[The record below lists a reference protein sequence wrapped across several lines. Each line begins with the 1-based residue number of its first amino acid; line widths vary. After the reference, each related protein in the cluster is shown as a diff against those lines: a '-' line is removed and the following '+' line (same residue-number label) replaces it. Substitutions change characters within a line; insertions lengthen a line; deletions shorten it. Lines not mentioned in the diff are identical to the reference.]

1 VRMLNL
7 VLVGYMGTGKSTV
20 GKKLARRLGMK
31 FVDSDR
37 EVERVTGYTVNEIFK
52 KFKEIRF
59 RSEEKAAL
67 RRLTRNSGQIISTG
81 GGAVLDP
88 ENVETLKNNGFV
100 VCLTAEPEIIYQRLR
115 RKKNR
120 PLLQTENPLA
130 TIKEMLADRAPFYAR
145 ADATVDTS
153 EMDLEAVIAEV
164 TRLYQEHKTQK
175 RG

>member
-1 VRMLNL
+1 L

>member
-1 VRMLNL
+1 
-7 VLVGYMGTGKSTV
+7 
-20 GKKLARRLGMK
+20 
-31 FVDSDR
+31 
-37 EVERVTGYTVNEIFK
+37 
-52 KFKEIRF
+52 
-59 RSEEKAAL
+59 
-67 RRLTRNSGQIISTG
+67 
-81 GGAVLDP
+81 VLDP